1 MPIAASRGKKTMST
15 FVARSL
21 IHAPAQLTLAK
32 PGSHAV
38 GAVTPESPAATL
50 MTDLRQLPAVRIA
63 EDRTL
68 AEAESHMVA
77 AGVRLLFVVDARDIL
92 IGLVT
97 AYDLAGEK
105 PIKASMARDSSPDL
119 HKPHAVLVRDIMQ
132 PVTEWRGIDFPSVER
147 ARIGDIVQTF
157 EELGQP
163 HLLVFELTD
172 DEVPVVRGLFSAT
185 QLERV
190 LGVRFNLISRP
201 GSFAEIEQVLF
212 HP

>member
-1 MPIAASRGKKTMST
+1 MST

-21 IHAPAQLTLAK
+21 ISAPSHLALPK
-32 PGSHAV
+32 PGTHAV
-38 GAVTPESPAATL
+38 GAINLESAAVSL

-77 AGVRLLFVVDARDIL
+77 AGVRLLFVVDARDLL

-105 PIKASMARDSSPDL
+105 PLVKSIAHDAHPDL
-119 HKPHAVLVRDIMQ
+119 HAPSPVRVRDIMQ
-132 PVTEWRGIDFPSVER
+132 PVESWRGIDYPSVQR
-147 ARIGDIVQTF
+147 ARVGDIVQTF
-157 EELGQP
+157 EQLGQP
-163 HLLVFELTD
+163 HLLVFENT
-172 DEVPVVRGLFSAT
+172 EGETPVVRGLFSAT

-190 LGVRFNLISRP
+190 LGVHFNLMARP
-201 GSFAEIEQVLF
+201 GSFAEIEQVLS

>member
-1 MPIAASRGKKTMST
+1 
-15 FVARSL
+15 
-21 IHAPAQLTLAK
+21 
-32 PGSHAV
+32 
-38 GAVTPESPAATL
+38 

-132 PVTEWRGIDFPSVER
+132 PVAEWRGIDFPSVER

-157 EELGQP
+157 EQLGQP
-163 HLLVFELTD
+163 HLLVFEMTA

-201 GSFAEIEQVLF
+201 GSFAEIEQVLS

>member
-1 MPIAASRGKKTMST
+1 MST
-15 FVARSL
+15 FVARSF
-21 IHAPAQLTLAK
+21 INAPAQLTLAK

-38 GAVTPESPAATL
+38 GAVTPESPAVTL

-68 AEAESHMVA
+68 AESHMVA

-132 PVTEWRGIDFPSVER
+132 PVSAWRGIDFPSVER

-157 EELGQP
+157 QQLGQP

-201 GSFAEIEQVLF
+201 GSFAEIEQVLS